1 MKTTVDIDD
10 ELLRKAKVRA
20 AEHGLTLRELVERG
34 LERVL
39 ADTEPAHGQYELP
52 DGRFRG
58 EGGSV
63 DELDWDTIK
72 DEAIRWRMWAT

>member
-1 MKTTVDIDD
+1 VKTTIEIND
-10 ELLRKAKVRA
+10 ELLRRAKIRA
-20 AEHGLTLRELVERG
+20 AERGLTLRELVERG

-39 ADTEPAHGQYELP
+39 AENEVARSQYELP

-63 DELDWDTIK
+63 DGLDWDM
-72 DEAIRWRMWAT
+72 IRDDATSWRMWGP

>member
-1 MKTTVDIDD
+1 VKTTIEIND
-10 ELLRKAKVRA
+10 ELLRRAKIRA
-20 AEHGLTLRELVERG
+20 AERGLTLRELVERG

-39 ADTEPAHGQYELP
+39 AENQAARNLYELP

-63 DELDWDTIK
+63 DELDWDMIRDDAT
-72 DEAIRWRMWAT
+72 RWRMWGL